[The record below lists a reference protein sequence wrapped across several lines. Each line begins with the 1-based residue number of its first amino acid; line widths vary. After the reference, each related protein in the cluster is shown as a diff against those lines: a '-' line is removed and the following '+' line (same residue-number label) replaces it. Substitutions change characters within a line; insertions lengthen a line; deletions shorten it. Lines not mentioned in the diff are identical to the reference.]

1 VSVRLPGGVRAGHW
15 TDAGAGTGC
24 TVVLIPDRA
33 VVAVE
38 VRGGGPGSRETDLL
52 SPASPTP
59 GVNAILLTGGSAFG
73 LAAADGVV
81 RWLEERGVGYPAPA
95 GAVPLVAGLVVYDL
109 ALGAAARPDAAAGYA
124 ACDAASADV
133 HPGNVGA
140 GAGCTVGKARGHACW
155 MRGGLG
161 VARLDGSS
169 GTAVAAIAVV
179 NAFGDVLAADG
190 SVLAGVREG
199 GRRARTAALLRDG
212 VALAPRH
219 GESTTLV
226 CVVTDA
232 DLSKTGAWQ
241 LARAAAAGVARAVD
255 PVWTAVDG
263 DAMCCVATG
272 ERPAD
277 ELALAALAADVVA
290 EAIRDAARAATGLP
304 GCPAA
309 RDLA

>member
-1 VSVRLPGGVRAGHW
+1 
-15 TDAGAGTGC
+15 
-24 TVVLIPDRA
+24 
-33 VVAVE
+33 
-38 VRGGGPGSRETDLL
+38 
-52 SPASPTP
+52 
-59 GVNAILLTGGSAFG
+59 
-73 LAAADGVV
+73 
-81 RWLEERGVGYPAPA
+81 
-95 GAVPLVAGLVVYDL
+95 
-109 ALGAAARPDAAAGYA
+109 
-124 ACDAASADV
+124 
-133 HPGNVGA
+133 
-140 GAGCTVGKARGHACW
+140 

-290 EAIRDAARAATGLP
+290 EAIRGAARAATGLP